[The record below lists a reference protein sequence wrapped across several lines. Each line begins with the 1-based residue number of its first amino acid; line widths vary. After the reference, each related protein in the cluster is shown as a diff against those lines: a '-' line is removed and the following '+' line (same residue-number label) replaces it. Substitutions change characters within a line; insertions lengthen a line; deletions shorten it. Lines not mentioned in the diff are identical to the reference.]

1 MRRVDTPMKVLVRSL
16 IRWSWLLIVCLIVG
30 VGVGKLLTVLLP
42 PTYQST
48 AYVLLNAQTRA
59 SQVQIIQPVA
69 VYATDVTSDAVLNPV
84 LAKHKQIQRANFIAK
99 QLVVTSDGASQTVQI
114 QVTIP
119 GAKLSAEVAN
129 ELAQSLVTVENASI
143 KAQYNEELQL
153 LTTRIANEQ
162 KQIDQLSQQYDN
174 TPTTSTNV
182 LTQLD
187 NQIQQER
194 TLQNNDVTTQQEL
207 QTEQALYGS
216 PLIVARSATIAP
228 KPSSITGLIPLTP
241 VMAILFFI
249 IGLVTMAFLEQG
261 AGHINEPHSV
271 QQKLAVPVLGTL
283 RWTHP
288 MALQQLCESH
298 SSYAEDCRMMM
309 ADVLFQA
316 ETEKA
321 HILAITGTRS
331 KAGTSTAAAEL
342 AVLLAQS
349 RRPVLLIDANMHEPS
364 IHEWMNIPNDA
375 GLALLLEEARTVRSH
390 SLGISNH
397 GLVELADRMPLDNF
411 IKPTPF
417 PGLYVLPA
425 GHPKSSPS
433 DLLSM
438 SEMGQ
443 FLKWA
448 SKPVDFIII
457 DCPALDRS
465 EAHVL
470 STLSDQ
476 VIIVVDATKDRLK
489 PILNLKNE
497 LTTTGIKL
505 AGLVLNKLGRWI

>member
-1 MRRVDTPMKVLVRSL
+1 MKVLVRSL

-30 VGVGKLLTVLLP
+30 VGVGKLLTILLP
-42 PTYQST
+42 PTYASS
-48 AYVLLNAQTRA
+48 AFVLLNAQTRA

-84 LAKHKQIQRANFIAK
+84 LAKHKSIDRASFIAK
-99 QLVVTSDGASQTVQI
+99 QLLVTPNGASQTVQI
-114 QVTIP
+114 QVTIS
-119 GAKLSAEVAN
+119 GAKLSATIAN
-129 ELAQSLVTVENASI
+129 ELAQSLVTIENAAI

-162 KQIDQLSQQYDN
+162 KQIDQLSQQYDA
-174 TPTTSTNV
+174 TPTTSTNI

-187 NQIQQER
+187 DQIQQER

-207 QTEQALYGS
+207 QTEQMLYGT
-216 PLIVARSATIAP
+216 PLTVARSATVAP
-228 KPSSITGLIPLTP
+228 KPSSITGLIPLMP
-241 VMAILFFI
+241 VMADLFLI
-249 IGLVTMAFLEQG
+249 IGLVTIAFLEQG
-261 AGHINEPHSV
+261 AERINEEATV
-271 QQKLAVPVLGTL
+271 QQRLAIPVLGTL
-283 RWTHP
+283 RWSQP
-288 MALQQLCESH
+288 MGLQQLCESR

-321 HILAITGTRS
+321 HIIALMGTRS

-349 RRPVLLIDANMHEPS
+349 RRQVLLIDANMHEPS
-364 IHEWMNIPNDA
+364 IHEWVNVPNDA
-375 GLALLLEEARTVRSH
+375 GLALLLEEARAVHSH
-390 SLGISNH
+390 GLGISNH
-397 GLVELADRMPLDNF
+397 GLVDLADRIPLDNF
-411 IKPTPF
+411 IKPTAF
-417 PGLYVLPA
+417 PGLYVILA
-425 GHPKSSPS
+425 GRPKSSPS
-433 DLLSM
+433 DLLNM
-438 SEMGQ
+438 PEMGQ

-476 VIIVVDATKDRLK
+476 VMIVVDATKDRIK
-489 PILNLKNE
+489 PVLNMKNE
-497 LTTTGIKL
+497 LTTTGVKV
-505 AGLVLNKLGRWI
+505 AGLVLNKMGRWI